1 MSDFGWGLV
10 LLGAYVVLVVLAR
23 WIYIARPN
31 IVWTSVQAGAMAKRL
46 SFQVE
51 QRPSSNGK
59 GSLSPATL
67 QRLVDELNQDIHK
80 ESPQSDHTGALGWNG
95 SHQIA

>member
-1 MSDFGWGLV
+1 MSDFSWGLV

-46 SFQVE
+46 SVQG
-51 QRPSSNGK
+51 SSA
-59 GSLSPATL
+59 PRATT
-67 QRLVDELNQDIHK
+67 RG
-80 ESPQSDHTGALGWNG
+80 P
-95 SHQIA
+95 